1 MRSLRLIC
9 FLALTALSPS
19 GRAFAQQPF
28 LGTRQWTAL
37 RDESNGTAPY
47 ENLRYVTTLHRVPA
61 TPQFEQA
68 ANFILQRAREYGLTD
83 AHSEQFPIDGTK
95 TYGLMRSYL
104 GWTVDEARL
113 WEVRPEHLLLGDWA
127 TDPIRL
133 ADYSHS
139 ADVETELVDVGNG
152 ASEADYKNKD
162 VRGKIV
168 LADGVL
174 ARVQALAIGEHGA
187 AGIVSDMPNQTTAW
201 SGLDKTVVRWGHLD
215 ARQPAGFAFMV
226 SRQTAD
232 ALRARLQAGDPVV
245 LNAHVKATVGPG
257 HWTVVTATIP
267 GSDAASS
274 NPASPNSASP
284 NSAAGEIIYS
294 CHLDHERPGAND
306 NGSGC
311 VTILESARVL
321 AHLIHTGVLPTPK
334 RTLRFIW
341 GPEVEGTMAFLAS
354 HPEIRQRARANI
366 HMDMVGGD
374 FFKNKSVFHVTG
386 TPWSLPSFVTD
397 VGAVFLDAIR
407 AAAGGYAAGELPA
420 ESGIVETR
428 AGGEGS
434 RNELIADVTPYSSG
448 SDHDDYDSSTI
459 AVPSLYLRDWPDIY
473 IHTDHDSLD
482 QIDPTKLRRVAL
494 LGAAS
499 GYVYASVEA
508 QQLPTSIPFLTAQA
522 ESRLAQSFGAAQQMV
537 NDPRLEAQVS
547 WYEARNLLQQTL
559 RRESATLDSLVAFTG
574 GPADAAD
581 AGVKALTAQ
590 AATFEDWLGVQAK
603 RRGAKGTAPTAPW
616 AGAVEAQR
624 IPTRTGEF
632 GPLTYQNDD
641 VLRARLGKER
651 YAKIQLINSEAT
663 PMLNVRDQ
671 SELYAYEIVNFVNGK
686 RTVGEIR
693 DAVSAEYGPIPV
705 SLVSDYLEACAE
717 AGVIQWK

>member
-9 FLALTALSPS
+9 FFVCFTTLC
-19 GRAFAQQPF
+19 AFAQQPF
-28 LGTRQWTAL
+28 LGARQWAAL
-37 RDESNGTAPY
+37 RDESNGAAPY
-47 ENLRYVTTLHRVPA
+47 ENLRYLTGLHRVPA
-61 TPQFEQA
+61 TPEFDQA
-68 ANFILQRAREYGLTD
+68 AQFVLQRAREYGLAD
-83 AHSEQFPIDGTK
+83 AHSEQFPIDGARH
-95 TYGLMRSYL
+95 YGLMRSYF
-104 GWTVDEARL
+104 GWTVEEARL
-113 WEVRPEHLLLGDWA
+113 WEVRPQHLLLGDWK

-133 ADYSHS
+133 ADYSHT

-152 ASEADYKNKD
+152 ASEADYSGKNKD

-174 ARVQALAIGEHGA
+174 ARVQELAIAQHGA

-201 SGLDKTVVRWGHLD
+201 SGLDPTVVRWGHLD
-215 ARQPAGFAFMV
+215 ARQPSGFAFMV

-232 ALRARLQAGDPVV
+232 ALRTRLRSGEPVV

-267 GSDAASS
+267 GTD
-274 NPASPNSASP
+274 SAS
-284 NSAAGEIIYS
+284 GEIVYS

-311 VTILESARVL
+311 VTILESGRML
-321 AHLIHTGVLPTPK
+321 AHLIDSGQLPRPQ

-354 HPEIRQRARANI
+354 HPEIRQRLRANI

-374 FFKNKSVFHVTG
+374 PFKDKSVFHVTG

-397 VGAVFLDAIR
+397 VGAVFLDTIR
-407 AAAGGYAAGELPA
+407 TAASGYAAGETSA
-420 ESGIVETR
+420 DTGIVETR
-428 AGGEGS
+428 AGGQGT

-448 SDHDDYDSSTI
+448 SDHDEYDSSTI

-482 QIDPTKLRRVAL
+482 QIDATKLRRVAL

-499 GYVYASVEA
+499 GYVYASVTA
-508 QQLPTSIPFLTAQA
+508 KQLPTLLPFLTAQA
-522 ESRLAQSFGAAQQMV
+522 EERLAQVFGAAQQSV
-537 NDPRLEAQVS
+537 DDPQLEAGIA
-547 WYEARNLLQQTL
+547 WYEALNLVNQTL
-559 RRESATLDSLVAFTG
+559 QRERATMRSVIELTG
-574 GPADAAD
+574 GPAEEDADD
-581 AGVKALTAQ
+581 ARALAEQ
-590 AATFEDWLGVQAK
+590 ATNFRNWLDQQAK
-603 RRGAKGTAPTAPW
+603 RRGVKGTAPSAPW
-616 AGAVEAQR
+616 ATDADAKRVPIR
-624 IPTRTGEF
+624 VGEF
-632 GPLTYQNDD
+632 GPLTYQNDN
-641 VLRARLGKER
+641 VLLARLGKER
-651 YAKIQLINSEAT
+651 YAKIKLLNSEAT
-663 PMLNVRDQ
+663 PLLNVRDQ

-693 DAVSAEYGPIPV
+693 DAVSAEYGPLAV
-705 SLVSDYLEACAE
+705 NLVADYLEACAE

>member
-1 MRSLRLIC
+1 MRTFHLIC
-9 FLALTALSPS
+9 TALIVILCPLLP
-19 GRAFAQQPF
+19 AFAQQPF
-28 LGTRQWTAL
+28 LTTRQWTTL
-37 RDESNGTAPY
+37 RDESNGAVPY
-47 ENLRYVTTLHRVPA
+47 ENLRYLTTLHRVPA
-61 TPQFEQA
+61 TPQFDQA
-68 ANFILQRAREYGLTD
+68 ADFILRRAREYGLAD

-104 GWTVDEARL
+104 GWTVEEARL
-113 WEVRPEHLLLGDWA
+113 WEIRPDHLLLGDYA
-127 TDPIRL
+127 TEPIRL

-139 ADVETELVDVGNG
+139 ADVETELLDVGNG
-152 ASEADYKNKD
+152 ASEADYQGKD

-174 ARVQALAIGEHGA
+174 ARVQELAVAEHGA

-201 SGLDKTVVRWGHLD
+201 SGLDKTVIRWGHLD

-226 SRQTAD
+226 SKQTAES
-232 ALRARLQAGDPVV
+232 LRSRLQAGPIV

-267 GSDAASS
+267 GSDTESS
-274 NPASPNSASP
+274 SGG
-284 NSAAGEIIYS
+284 GEIIYS

-321 AHLIHTGVLPTPK
+321 ARLIATGALPKPK

-341 GPEVEGTMAFLAS
+341 GPEVEGTMAYLAS

-374 FFKNKSVFHVTG
+374 FLKNKSVFHVTA

-397 VGAVFLDAIR
+397 VGATFLDAIR
-407 AAAGGYAAGELPA
+407 TAASGYAAGELPA
-420 ESGIVETR
+420 DAGIVETR
-428 AGGEGS
+428 AGQPGS
-434 RNELIADVTPYSSG
+434 RNELVADVTPYSPG

-473 IHTDHDSLD
+473 IHTDHDSLE
-482 QIDPTKLRRVAL
+482 QIDATKLRRVAL

-499 GYVYASVEA
+499 GYVYATVDA
-508 QQLPTSIPFLTAQA
+508 KQLSTLIPFLTAQA
-522 ESRLAQSFGAAQQMV
+522 ESRLARSFADAQQMM
-537 NDPRLEAQVS
+537 NGAQPGTDVS
-547 WYEARNLLQQTL
+547 GDVVWYEARNLLRQTL
-559 RRESATLDSLVAFTG
+559 GLESAALDSLVAFTG
-574 GPADAAD
+574 APTNEDAE
-581 AGVKALTAQ
+581 GVKALDAQ
-590 AATFEDWLGVQAK
+590 EAVFEGWVNARAK
-603 RRGAKGTAPTAPW
+603 SAGLKGIPTKPW
-616 AGAVEAQR
+616 AAAAEAMQDPVR
-624 IPTRTGEF
+624 IGEF
-632 GPLTYQNDD
+632 GPLTYQNDN
-641 VLRARLGKER
+641 VLLARLGKDR

-663 PMLNVRDQ
+663 PLLKVRDQ
-671 SELYAYEIVNFVNGK
+671 SELYAYEIVNFVNGQ

-705 SLVSDYLEACAE
+705 SLVTDYLQACVE
-717 AGVIQWK
+717 AGVIRWK